1 MAALA
6 STTARRNAHQQ
17 GKAQAEA
24 FLAEAN
30 VYDVEI
36 AKTAVDHFRRV
47 ERENLAKVTRE
58 GFLEAC
64 RACGARLVWEAEV
77 RRLSA

>member
-6 STTARRNAHQQ
+6 STTARRTAHKQ

-30 VYDVEI
+30 VYDVEV
-36 AKTAVDHFRRV
+36 AKTAVEFYRNA
-47 ERENLAKVTRE
+47 EREGLAKVSRE
-58 GFLEAC
+58 GFLAAC